1 MNHARSAFEDAAFRY
16 TETTSYLDR
25 VRRGL
30 PPVIICCAVNG
41 GVQGKEVNPAIPESA
56 EEVADAVFAAYRAGA
71 AMVHVHARDPDD
83 PPEPARTAHD
93 GQQVVRLIRDRCPD
107 VIVNVTTGGSVGMT
121 DAERLASL
129 ESGAEMASLNLTPD
143 MSLVRT
149 KERRAPLRSPRPAR
163 EVDDCWPITFGL
175 VESFAREMQSRGIKP
190 ELETYHP
197 GGASVVRHLIDKGL
211 LAAPY
216 WIQTV
221 MGYQAGSPPTV
232 QSVLDLLRDFP
243 DGALWLCSGI
253 GPHQLPMTTLALMM
267 GGHVR
272 VGLEDNV
279 YFRRGEL
286 AESNAQLVA
295 RTVRQANELNR
306 AVATPADARAMLGMP
321 PSRAS

>member
-1 MNHARSAFEDAAFRY
+1 MATFEEAGFRY
-16 TETTSYLDR
+16 TDTGMYLER

-56 EEVADAVFAAYRAGA
+56 DEVADAVLAASRAGA

-83 PPEPARTAHD
+83 PPEPARTARDWQH
-93 GQQVVRLIRDRCPD
+93 VVRLIRDRCPD

-149 KERRAPLRSPRPAR
+149 KERRAPLPSPRPAT

-175 VESFAREMQSRGIKP
+175 VESFAREMQLRGIKP
-190 ELETYHP
+190 ELETYHS

-211 LAAPY
+211 LASPY

-221 MGYQAGSPPTV
+221 MGYQAASPPTV

-279 YFRRGEL
+279 YYRRGEL

-306 AVATPADARAMLGMP
+306 AVATPAEARAMLGMP
-321 PSRAS
+321 PSPTR